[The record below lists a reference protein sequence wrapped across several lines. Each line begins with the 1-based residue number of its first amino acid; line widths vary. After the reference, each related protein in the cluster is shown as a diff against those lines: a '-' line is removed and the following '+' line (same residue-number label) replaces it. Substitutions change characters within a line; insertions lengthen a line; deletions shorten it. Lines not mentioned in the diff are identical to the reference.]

1 MAFQIKRLRRLYR
14 ELTKLEKALVLT
26 IGVFIAVIVIGN
38 IFIL

>member
-1 MAFQIKRLRRLYR
+1 MKRLRRIYR
-14 ELTKLEKALVLT
+14 DLTNTEKVLLLT